1 MALGRWISLLSLP
14 ATWAAWVSLSDLQGD
29 LSPDPVEKAEA
40 SPPSPAPEVL
50 EATEFL
56 QRHSRELEENH
67 VNLSAL
73 LSLERLDPNDPNTPK
88 GPTQEE
94 LAEVDQASGGRSRA
108 ILAKAFALAKRI
120 RSHEGNL
127 VASVV
132 NVVNPDNCL
141 TKLLYLLYR
150 FEKEDDFPYLP
161 RKLGS
166 CDIGFNFQMGE
177 VTGRQK
183 RREHLSLHHHA
194 DVRLATA
201 DLRCVGFAPSYS
213 GVVPAPHPSDGLYWL
228 GLRHGRMG
236 RPGLSH
242 ARRLRRAWRLGSQ
255 QGAESVWS
263 PGGRG
268 EAKENGAGAVRLLFA
283 QEELQALGS
292 SEETQWREALRHLR
306 EAKPLEVRYWGA
318 GIGACARHHLW
329 TLALQLLVE
338 MRQKE
343 AVQPNI
349 VCFNA
354 AMAAC
359 ERAFAWTGQTG
370 VRSGVHSRTQALEL
384 FSQAFELKM
393 ANVVSFSTA
402 VMAARSGSHGWQAAL
417 HLLQLSLQGGHANA
431 FVFTAAIQACGLGS
445 WRHAL
450 GVLEAMRGLS
460 SVQVDS
466 TALNACVTAC
476 ERAEG
481 WAQAVELF
489 EAMESFQVSKEVIS
503 FNAAIAAWR
512 GHWPQAL
519 RLMKELRSAALVPSV
534 VTWNSCISAAEKAS
548 EWQMALQ
555 MLQELKDEGRPS
567 VVSFNAVLS
576 ACERR
581 GAWRWALQV
590 LEDMP
595 RSAVKPDA
603 GSYGAVLTAVGREAV
618 WWETALELLQQA
630 WDSARDS
637 SMSRKE
643 LLERAIVAVMRA
655 GRLPEAVCLYR
666 EAQVLGLCA
675 PSRGPDLLDLH
686 DLALE
691 AALAAVCERLLAG
704 VDTGELVLI
713 TGRASHSR
721 EGSASMKEALVH
733 FLDSELGLATG
744 EVPGNPGRLHVSLPV
759 EFQGPG
765 RLQQRERKSQKKC
778 GRHPSLGS

>member
-1 MALGRWISLLSLP
+1 MCASSFVDLG
-14 ATWAAWVSLSDLQGD
+14 AAAAGRDA
-29 LSPDPVEKAEA
+29 AEGG
-40 SPPSPAPEVL
+40 VL
-50 EATEFL
+50 MCK
-56 QRHSRELEENH
+56 S
-67 VNLSAL
+67 
-73 LSLERLDPNDPNTPK
+73 
-88 GPTQEE
+88 
-94 LAEVDQASGGRSRA
+94 
-108 ILAKAFALAKRI
+108 
-120 RSHEGNL
+120 
-127 VASVV
+127 
-132 NVVNPDNCL
+132 
-141 TKLLYLLYR
+141 
-150 FEKEDDFPYLP
+150 
-161 RKLGS
+161 
-166 CDIGFNFQMGE
+166 M
-177 VTGRQK
+177 
-183 RREHLSLHHHA
+183 
-194 DVRLATA
+194 
-201 DLRCVGFAPSYS
+201 
-213 GVVPAPHPSDGLYWL
+213 
-228 GLRHGRMG
+228 
-236 RPGLSH
+236 
-242 ARRLRRAWRLGSQ
+242 
-255 QGAESVWS
+255 
-263 PGGRG
+263 
-268 EAKENGAGAVRLLFA
+268 
-283 QEELQALGS
+283 
-292 SEETQWREALRHLR
+292 
-306 EAKPLEVRYWGA
+306 
-318 GIGACARHHLW
+318 
-329 TLALQLLVE
+329 
-338 MRQKE
+338 
-343 AVQPNI
+343 

-359 ERAFAWTGQTG
+359 ERAFAW
-370 VRSGVHSRTQALEL
+370 TQALEL

-778 GRHPSLGS
+778 GRHPSL